1 MKLTEEE
8 TQRVEQQQLVHAQ
21 LVQSQLEAAFQ
32 THQLQLNLLNQ
43 LWSEILHMFG
53 VNSNILL
60 HHNLPTLPVITDD
73 EKENM
78 RRRLASS
85 EYALQRVNE
94 GLDGIMLAQLYRL
107 RCALIIE
114 CKAVW
119 PNWLMVLLKFLSH
132 RLMMVSMWPIGYM
145 GPPCLQQ

>member
-8 TQRVEQQQLVHAQ
+8 TQRVEQQQLVQAQ

-53 VNSNILL
+53 VTSNILL
-60 HHNLPTLPVITDD
+60 HHNLPTLPVITDND
-73 EKENM
+73 IENM
-78 RRRLASS
+78 QRRLAGS
-85 EYALQRVNE
+85 EYALQIVNE
-94 GLDGIMLAQLYRL
+94 GPDGMMLAQLYRL

-119 PNWLMVLLKFLSH
+119 PSWLMVLLKFLSH

-145 GPPCLQQ
+145 GPPSLQQ